1 MFNRTIQSFVVTS
14 ELAKGRVKS
23 SAEQNSADVSAE
35 SGKNG
40 IATVFRLTV
49 ISAALLGAGN
59 SYAATA
65 GRGLIAVDPPTSA
78 TAVSGATAT
87 GIGALSV
94 GASANATANGAVA
107 VGTSANATHNNSLAV
122 GTNAKATQNHA
133 VAMGADTS
141 ASSSHATAIGK
152 SANAV
157 SADSTALGAD
167 SKANGTQATAVGK
180 NALAD
185 NTSTT
190 ALGNSAQAFGIGS
203 MALGQS
209 STSRGQNGIAIGS
222 GSQAAANA
230 QNAIA
235 IDNNAVGY
243 QSESIAIGNSAQAQ
257 TGNTIAIGKDAVAN
271 SPGSGSAPSSAI
283 ALGADANATGLGTIA
298 IGRASGVLSQNI
310 MNVNVTHNNIA
321 IGNTARVGDSS
332 SSKITQSIAIGSG
345 NRVDPQGR
353 PEGAWAKGDQ
363 SIAVGG
369 NVLANGNS
377 SVAIGGDDL
386 DAVGGTRYSGN
397 ATDKFIKYNA
407 QGAKTGEYTLSGKS
421 LRDIYKE
428 MTGDTMNYGSYG
440 NTIAGQGSVA
450 LGVQSNSSA
459 DLSLA
464 IDAVSGHCLWRCSFG
479 YRCKSNSAELCGFGY
494 GF

>member
-1 MFNRTIQSFVVTS
+1 MNKIFKVVWNRTIQSFVVTS

-23 SAEQNSADVSAE
+23 SAEQNSTDVSAE

-65 GRGLIAVDPPTSA
+65 PRGQIAFDPPTSA

-157 SADSTALGAD
+157 STDSTALGAD

-180 NALAD
+180 NALAN

-190 ALGNSAQAFGIGS
+190 ALG
-203 MALGQS
+203 
-209 STSRGQNGIAIGS
+209 
-222 GSQAAANA
+222 
-230 QNAIA
+230 
-235 IDNNAVGY
+235 
-243 QSESIAIGNSAQAQ
+243 
-257 TGNTIAIGKDAVAN
+257 
-271 SPGSGSAPSSAI
+271 
-283 ALGADANATGLGTIA
+283 
-298 IGRASGVLSQNI
+298 
-310 MNVNVTHNNIA
+310 
-321 IGNTARVGDSS
+321 
-332 SSKITQSIAIGSG
+332 
-345 NRVDPQGR
+345 
-353 PEGAWAKGDQ
+353 
-363 SIAVGG
+363 
-369 NVLANGNS
+369 
-377 SVAIGGDDL
+377 
-386 DAVGGTRYSGN
+386 
-397 ATDKFIKYNA
+397 
-407 QGAKTGEYTLSGKS
+407 
-421 LRDIYKE
+421 
-428 MTGDTMNYGSYG
+428 
-440 NTIAGQGSVA
+440 
-450 LGVQSNSSA
+450 
-459 DLSLA
+459 
-464 IDAVSGHCLWRCSFG
+464 
-479 YRCKSNSAELCGFGY
+479 
-494 GF
+494 